1 MTQQAINSRINKTQK
16 IFRRRKVLMVSDLAS
31 LMQCSL
37 ITVRRKLKQW
47 DTYTSYNQNG
57 RYYVLPD
64 VPQFDSNGLWC
75 YCDICFSQYGNLT
88 QTVIHLVKN
97 SSAGL
102 AASEIGE
109 LLHIKPRSF
118 LSLFRDHRDLRREKH
133 QGCFVYFSSDP
144 TMYER
149 QINQRLTMIRNAKLP
164 SDIEAIAILVETV
177 KTPDLE
183 IEELCTLLKNKKY
196 DITPEAVRNLFA
208 YYGLS
213 VKKTPHG
220 PS

>member
-1 MTQQAINSRINKTQK
+1 
-16 IFRRRKVLMVSDLAS
+16 MVSDLAS

-75 YCDICFSQYGNLT
+75 YRDICFSQYGNLI

-97 SSAGL
+97 SPAGR

-118 LSLFRDHRDLRREKH
+118 LSLFREHSDLRREKH

-144 TMYER
+144 KMYER
-149 QINQRLTMIRNAKLP
+149 QKNQQLTMIRSAKLP

-177 KTPDLE
+177 KAPDLK

-196 DITPEAVRNLFA
+196 DITPESVRNLFA

>member
-1 MTQQAINSRINKTQK
+1 MTQAINSRINKTQK

-75 YCDICFSQYGNLT
+75 YRDICFSQYGNLI

-97 SSAGL
+97 SPAGR
-102 AASEIGE
+102 AASEIRE
-109 LLHIKPRSF
+109 LLHIQPRSF
-118 LSLFRDHRDLRREKH
+118 LSLFREHSDLRREKH

-144 TMYER
+144 TIY
-149 QINQRLTMIRNAKLP
+149 QQQTNQRLTMIRSAKLP
-164 SDIEAIAILVETV
+164 SDIEVIAILVETV
-177 KTPDLE
+177 KAPDLK

-196 DITPEAVRNLFA
+196 DITPESVRNLFA

>member
-1 MTQQAINSRINKTQK
+1 MTQAINSRINKTQK

-75 YCDICFSQYGNLT
+75 YRDICFSQYGNLI

-97 SSAGL
+97 SPAGR
-102 AASEIGE
+102 AASEIRE
-109 LLHIKPRSF
+109 LLHIQPRSF
-118 LSLFRDHRDLRREKH
+118 LSLFREHPDLRREKH

-144 TMYER
+144 TIY
-149 QINQRLTMIRNAKLP
+149 QQQTNQRLTMIRSAKLP
-164 SDIEAIAILVETV
+164 SDIEAIAILVETI
-177 KTPDLE
+177 KHPKMS
-183 IEELCTLLKNKKY
+183 IEELCAQLEKKRCRM
-196 DITPEAVRNLFA
+196 TPESVRNLFA
-208 YYGLS
+208 YHGLT
-213 VKKTPHG
+213 VKKTPT
-220 PS
+220 SLY

>member
-1 MTQQAINSRINKTQK
+1 MTQAINSRINKTQK

-75 YCDICFSQYGNLT
+75 YRDICFSQYGNLI

-97 SSAGL
+97 SPAGR

-118 LSLFRDHRDLRREKH
+118 LSLFREHSDLRREKH

-144 TMYER
+144 KMYER
-149 QINQRLTMIRNAKLP
+149 QKNQQLTMIRSAKLP

-177 KTPDLE
+177 KAPDLK

-196 DITPEAVRNLFA
+196 DITPESVRNLFA

>member
-1 MTQQAINSRINKTQK
+1 MTQAINSRINKTQK

-75 YCDICFSQYGNLT
+75 YRNICFSQYGNLI

-97 SSAGL
+97 SPAGR
-102 AASEIGE
+102 AASEIRE
-109 LLHIKPRSF
+109 LLHIQPRSF
-118 LSLFRDHRDLRREKH
+118 LSLFREHPDLRREKH

-149 QINQRLTMIRNAKLP
+149 QKTQRLTMIRSAKLP
-164 SDIEAIAILVETV
+164 SDIEAIAILVEIV
-177 KTPDLE
+177 KDPDLE

-196 DITPEAVRNLFA
+196 DITPESVRNLFA

>member
-1 MTQQAINSRINKTQK
+1 MTQAINSRINKTQK

-75 YCDICFSQYGNLT
+75 YRDICFSQYGNLI

-97 SSAGL
+97 SPAGR
-102 AASEIGE
+102 AASEIRE
-109 LLHIKPRSF
+109 LLHIQPRSF
-118 LSLFRDHRDLRREKH
+118 LSLFREHPDLRREKH
-133 QGCFVYFSSDP
+133 QGCFV
-144 TMYER
+144 
-149 QINQRLTMIRNAKLP
+149 
-164 SDIEAIAILVETV
+164 
-177 KTPDLE
+177 
-183 IEELCTLLKNKKY
+183 
-196 DITPEAVRNLFA
+196 
-208 YYGLS
+208 
-213 VKKTPHG
+213 
-220 PS
+220 

>member
-1 MTQQAINSRINKTQK
+1 MTQAINSRINKTQK

-75 YCDICFSQYGNLT
+75 YRDICFSQYGNLI

-97 SSAGL
+97 SPAGR

-109 LLHIKPRSF
+109 LLHIQPRSF
-118 LSLFRDHRDLRREKH
+118 LSLFREHPDLRREKH

-144 TMYER
+144 TIY
-149 QINQRLTMIRNAKLP
+149 QQQTNQRLTMIRSAKLP

-177 KTPDLE
+177 KAPDLK

-196 DITPEAVRNLFA
+196 DITPESVRNLFA

>member
-1 MTQQAINSRINKTQK
+1 MTQAINSRINKTQK

-75 YCDICFSQYGNLT
+75 YRDICFSQYGNLI

-97 SSAGL
+97 SPAGR

-109 LLHIKPRSF
+109 LLHIQPRSF
-118 LSLFRDHRDLRREKH
+118 LSLFRDHWDLRREKH

-144 TMYER
+144 TIYQQ
-149 QINQRLTMIRNAKLP
+149 QINQRLTMIRSTKLP
-164 SDIEAIAILVETV
+164 SDIEAIAILVEIV
-177 KTPDLE
+177 KAPDLK

-196 DITPEAVRNLFA
+196 DITPESVRNLFA